1 MENLLSDAGAEQ
13 QDSVMAFSFG
23 SAERLLKD
31 TWLTD
36 MAGVRLN
43 EEFGYYEPPLDR
55 KLLYQVAN
63 GNAYQGPVLLARRNM
78 ILNAIQTK
86 GKLTRNVLGPAIHNY
101 LLFGDMALLKIR
113 NRASGVVEA
122 YPLSTHYLRRCPDG
136 HFKYLEEDVYG
147 HVPARPYR
155 AENVAF
161 LPQYDPMQQ
170 VYGMPDYIG
179 GLQSAMLN
187 TDATLFKRR
196 YYKNGAHMG
205 YLLYASDPKLS
216 DPDKKAI
223 ESALARSK
231 GAGNFRN
238 MFINIPDGKE
248 KGIQVI
254 PIGDFSSKDQFAS
267 AKSISA
273 QDVLTANRFPAG
285 MAGIIPQ
292 GAAGLGDPLKTND
305 GYQSNEVL
313 PLARDIVEFINS
325 DPELAKLG
333 SLSVREP

>member
-23 SAERLLKD
+23 NAERLLKD

-147 HVPARPYR
+147 HVTARPYR
-155 AENVAF
+155 A
-161 LPQYDPMQQ
+161 
-170 VYGMPDYIG
+170 
-179 GLQSAMLN
+179 
-187 TDATLFKRR
+187 
-196 YYKNGAHMG
+196 
-205 YLLYASDPKLS
+205 
-216 DPDKKAI
+216 
-223 ESALARSK
+223 
-231 GAGNFRN
+231 
-238 MFINIPDGKE
+238 
-248 KGIQVI
+248 
-254 PIGDFSSKDQFAS
+254 
-267 AKSISA
+267 
-273 QDVLTANRFPAG
+273 
-285 MAGIIPQ
+285 
-292 GAAGLGDPLKTND
+292 
-305 GYQSNEVL
+305 
-313 PLARDIVEFINS
+313 
-325 DPELAKLG
+325 
-333 SLSVREP
+333 